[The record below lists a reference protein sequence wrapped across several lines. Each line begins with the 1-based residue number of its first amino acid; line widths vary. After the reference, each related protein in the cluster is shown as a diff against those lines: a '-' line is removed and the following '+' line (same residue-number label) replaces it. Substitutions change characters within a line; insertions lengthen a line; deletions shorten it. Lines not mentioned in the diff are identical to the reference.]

1 MSERSVTDAL
11 GRKLAVKRL
20 SALERLRVYKAA
32 GADLAMNR
40 MWMGS
45 AFVAASVTAIDGT
58 PCPVAVNEAMLEA
71 QVGRLGDEGIAA
83 ANVAMAA
90 LEAEAAAERESA
102 VKVLAGN

>member
-11 GRKLAVKRL
+11 GRVLAVKRL

-45 AFVAASVTAIDGT
+45 AFVAASVVSIDGT

-71 QVGRLGDEGIAA
+71 QVGRLGDEGLAA
-83 ANVAMAA
+83 ANAA
-90 LEAEAAAERESA
+90 VTELDAEAAAERDSVA
-102 VKVLAGN
+102 KVLAGN